1 MPRFLVPLFVLL
13 VSALPCIAQQSVA
26 EAAAKAKA
34 HQPSL
39 PADAPSREQLLKLF
53 GLLEVDKQMEAMKG
67 MMHEI
72 MKSQA
77 PSLSHL
83 TPQQQKDLDQLEN
96 DLTNKVMGPDY
107 INAILEGLI
116 PIYQRSFTAA
126 DVDAVI
132 RFYSSPTGQK
142 FLHKQPEIIQE
153 FMPKVMAEAQVRVQK
168 AMDEIH
174 FSERMQRIMAEGEQQ
189 TPEKH

>member
-13 VSALPCIAQQSVA
+13 VSVLPCLAQQSVA

-34 HQPSL
+34 RQASL

-53 GLLEVDKQMEAMKG
+53 GLLEVDKQMQAMKG

-72 MKSQA
+72 MKAQA
-77 PSLSHL
+77 PTLSHL
-83 TPQQQKDLDQLEN
+83 TPQQQKELDQLEN
-96 DLTNKVMGPDY
+96 DLTERVMGPDY
-107 INAILEGLI
+107 MNAILEGLI

-132 RFYSSPTGQK
+132 RFYSSPIGQK

-174 FSERMQRIMAEGEQQ
+174 FSQRMQQIMAEGDHQ

>member
-1 MPRFLVPLFVLL
+1 VL
-13 VSALPCIAQQSVA
+13 SCPAQQSVA
-26 EAAAKAKA
+26 EAASKAKTRQA
-34 HQPSL
+34 SL

-72 MKSQA
+72 MKAQA
-77 PSLSHL
+77 PTLSHL

-153 FMPKVMAEAQVRVQK
+153 FMPKVMAEAQERVQK

-174 FSERMQRIMAEGEQQ
+174 FSQRMQQIMLEGDRQA
-189 TPEKH
+189 PEKH